1 MRNSGVRHI
10 MDFVRFRGGVVQKIN
25 VVCVGK
31 IKEEF
36 YRSAVEEYLKRLTR
50 FAKVEVREIAEGK
63 NLAEEAVSLLK
74 ACKGAVFA
82 LCIEGKKY
90 SSEGLAAEVKKLC
103 DCGKEITFIIGSSCG
118 LDISVKQAA
127 DYKIS
132 FSDMTFPH
140 QLMRVILLE
149 QIYRA
154 FMINSGSEYHK

>member
-1 MRNSGVRHI
+1 MI
-10 MDFVRFRGGVVQKIN
+10 KIN
-25 VVCVGK
+25 IVSVGK

-36 YRSAVEEYLKRLTR
+36 YRSAVAEYIKRLSR

-63 NLAEEAVSLLK
+63 NLEEEAEGILRAV
-74 ACKGAVFA
+74 KGYSFA
-82 LCIEGKKY
+82 LCIEGKKL
-90 SSEGLAAEVKKLC
+90 SSENLAKEIKKLC
-103 DCGKEITFIIGSSCG
+103 DKGEEITFVIGSSCG
-118 LDISVKQAA
+118 LANSVKERA
-127 DYKIS
+127 DFKLS